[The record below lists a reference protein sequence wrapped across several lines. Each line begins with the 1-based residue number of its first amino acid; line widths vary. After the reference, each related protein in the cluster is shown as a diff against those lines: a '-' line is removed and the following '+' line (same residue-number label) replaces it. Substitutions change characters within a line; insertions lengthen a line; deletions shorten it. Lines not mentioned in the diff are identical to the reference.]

1 MEPLVSVLCLAY
13 NHEAY
18 IRRTLDSFLSQQT
31 DFPFEIII
39 HDDASTD
46 GTAAVIREY
55 AERYPEIVK
64 PILQTE
70 NQYSKPDTPIM
81 KTFVY
86 PAARGKYFAMCDGD
100 DQFTDPSKLQRQA
113 DFLEAHPEYSMVL
126 HRARLHREGED
137 PSSDRLYPEDGEDRD
152 FSAEEIAVH
161 GAGRFATN
169 SFMFRREI
177 CETLP
182 DCFFISGVGDYPW
195 LFYGVLSGKC
205 RYLARPMCVHNEGV
219 TGSWTVETWGDTKAH
234 IEHEHVIMDMLRK
247 VDAYYDGRWHDI
259 IEKALT
265 FRREELAEYVF
276 TVSVERGDWETARS
290 GDCRPYYLAWKK
302 QKRRERLKAR
312 FPFLLKIKHVL
323 EGKGND
329 GR

>member
-55 AERYPEIVK
+55 EARYPEIVK
-64 PILQTE
+64 PIYQTE
-70 NQYSKPDTPIM
+70 NQYSKPNTPIM
-81 KTFVY
+81 KTFLY
-86 PAARGKYFAMCDGD
+86 PVARGKYFAMCDGD
-100 DQFTDPSKLQRQA
+100 DAFTDPLKLQRQA
-113 DFLEAHPEYSMVL
+113 DFLEAHPDYSMVL
-126 HRARLHREGED
+126 HRAWLHREGED
-137 PSSDRLYPEDGEDRD
+137 PSNDSLYPADEEDRD

-169 SFMFRREI
+169 SFMFRRAV

-195 LFYGVLSGKC
+195 LFYGVLCGKC

-219 TGSWTVETWGDTKAH
+219 AGSWTVETWGNIRARL
-234 IEHEHVIMDMLRK
+234 EHEQVIGEMLRK
-247 VDAYYDGRWHDI
+247 VDAYYEGQYRGI
-259 IEKALT
+259 IEKALE
-265 FRREELAEYVF
+265 FRRNELAEYVF
-276 TVSVERGDWETARS
+276 HVSMERGDLETARS
-290 GDCRPYYLAWKK
+290 GGCRPFYLAWKK
-302 QKRRERLKAR
+302 QRRREWLKER
-312 FPFLLKIKHVL
+312 FPFLLKIKRL
-323 EGKGND
+323 LAGKGKN
-329 GR
+329 G